1 MSLDL
6 VPALLQ
12 FRSGS
17 LQILKCPDRSNSSAE
32 WRKVPQVALPVRQL
46 QIERK
51 PKCCLQA
58 KLPRLA
64 LEPKMMNKVHTAMS
78 EPKET

>member
-6 VPALLQ
+6 VLALPKFL
-12 FRSGS
+12 SGS
-17 LQILKCPDRSNSSAE
+17 LPILKCPDKSNSLAE
-32 WRKVPQVALPVRQL
+32 WKKVPQVALPVRQL

-58 KLPRLA
+58 KLPRLD

-78 EPKET
+78 KPKEI